1 MCEHRFTEQFELDL
15 SSLKED
21 LVFQPTQI
29 IKETVIFGENLKPS
43 YVKKTHTLK
52 EKKSKAKLVLNEN
65 EKLSACNSVHEF
77 LLTVPFSYKAKNG
90 FNLFVPEL
98 KFTV

>member
-29 IKETVIFGENLKPS
+29 IKETVIFGENPKS
-43 YVKKTHTLK
+43 TYVKKTYTQRK
-52 EKKSKAKLVLNEN
+52 KAKQN
-65 EKLSACNSVHEF
+65 
-77 LLTVPFSYKAKNG
+77 
-90 FNLFVPEL
+90 
-98 KFTV
+98 